1 MYFIVIILLPLRFFV
16 TQLVETAVNI
26 IFGVHVAHSHQS
38 ECNNFLTREI
48 GPYKEHI
55 NAESA
60 P

>member
-1 MYFIVIILLPLRFFV
+1 MYFIVIVLFPLHFFV
-16 TQLVETAVNI
+16 PQLLETAVNI
-26 IFGVHVAHSHQS
+26 IFGVHVARSHQS
-38 ECNNFLTREI
+38 ECNNFPTREI